1 MDTADTMNRTRSH
14 PRTARATTVRTPQQQ
29 RARAKVARI
38 LTAAETSFST
48 HGYAHTT
55 IARIARQA
63 RVSVGTVYAYFVD
76 KDDVLKQLLTHHV
89 EMLLQP
95 AETFLAHLP
104 HGADMAKTLATL
116 LRDSLRTHAAHAG
129 LHMVFTER
137 IMQDAKLRQLASIFY
152 ERGLQLGRTLIARFG
167 GARAKAD
174 REASAHVLVGLL
186 DFCTHIGI
194 LYPSN
199 VTAERACAVGSA
211 MLCAYFNA

>member
-1 MDTADTMNRTRSH
+1 M
-14 PRTARATTVRTPQQQ
+14 PRATSPTRVTRAATVRAPQQQ

-38 LTAAETSFST
+38 LAAAQTAFST

-63 RVSVGTVYAYFVD
+63 RVSVGTVYAYFID

-95 AETFLAHLP
+95 AETLLAHLP
-104 HGADMAKTLATL
+104 RNADMAATLTTL

-129 LHMVFTER
+129 LHSVFTER
-137 IMQDAKLRQLASIFY
+137 ILQDAKLRQLSGVFR
-152 ERGLQLGRTLIARFG
+152 ERGLQLGRLLIARFG

-174 REASAHVLVGLL
+174 LEAAAQVLVGLL
-186 DFCTHIGI
+186 EFCTHIGI

-199 VTAERACAVGSA
+199 VTPERACAVGSA
-211 MLCAYFNA
+211 MLCAYFSE